1 MHSKIIKLTCDS
13 NLESKI
19 VAQQSSFFSLSGF
32 SGILI
37 GILGSIAIF
46 LVNTMTDGYGLYFDG
61 FSQLPIF
68 FIEIGIIV
76 ISVIVILSSLFIIW
90 RRAKNKAKKNQ
101 LKLWGSLS
109 KKQRLHLLIS
119 VAIFLAVLIF
129 TANKG
134 YYSFITPMLLF
145 FYGLLFLNLSR
156 LQSKSLTPLGI
167 IEIILALIAYFTYNN
182 EILLLAIG
190 VGFLPIIYGIF
201 TFNKGKK

>member
-19 VAQQSSFFSLSGF
+19 VAEQSSFFSLSGL

-37 GILGSIAIF
+37 GIIGSIAIF
-46 LVNTMTDGYGLYFDG
+46 LVNTMTDGYGFYFDG

-68 FIEIGIIV
+68 FIEIGIIA

-101 LKLWGSLS
+101 LKLWGLLS

-119 VAIFLAVLIF
+119 VAIFLAILIF

-134 YYSFITPMLLF
+134 YYSFIAPMLLF
-145 FYGLLFLNLSR
+145 FYGLLLLNLSR
-156 LQSKSLTPLGI
+156 LQSKSLLPLAI
-167 IEIILALIAYFTYNN
+167 VEIILAFIAYFTYNN

-190 VGFLPIIYGIF
+190 VGVLPIIYGIF